1 VKTVSVGS
9 LLIVSFCLAVLATG
23 CRDGGH
29 AREFGVMGSAMAPS
43 FPHGTVVDVEEY
55 GIDEPQRGDVVVFRS
70 PDNPDLRF
78 IKRIIGVPGDLVE
91 VRNGIVNVNGTPLD
105 EPYKWDPIVCPCGP
119 WHIEEGHYFVL
130 NDNRP
135 NTSDSRTMGQIAEDN
150 IIGRVVEVD
159 EPESEAE

>member
-1 VKTVSVGS
+1 VKTVSVS
-9 LLIVSFCLAVLATG
+9 SRLIFSICLAVLATG
-23 CRDGGH
+23 CRDGDH
-29 AREFGVMGSAMAPS
+29 AWEFGVMGSAMAPS

-55 GIDEPQRGDVVVFRS
+55 GMDEPQRGDVVVFRS
-70 PDNPDLRF
+70 PENPGLRF

-130 NDNRP
+130 NDNRTM
-135 NTSDSRTMGQIAEDN
+135 TSDSRTMGQIPEDS